1 MCSKF
6 SIKSHPETVKEH
18 FKYLN
23 PAEFPP
29 LDNIRP
35 TDPIMI
41 IREVNAKRRE
51 LALVRWGLIPH
62 WVKNPDDFTLIINS
76 RVETLM
82 DKPSFRTSVAHKRC
96 LVPADGFY
104 EWSGP
109 KNNRTP
115 HHITLVQD
123 KSTSDLEAPQKAP
136 LMAFAGLWDHWLGA
150 EGSEFESAAIITMAA
165 NNQIGLLHNR
175 MPAIIMP
182 EDFDA
187 WLDVKNVNSKEAL
200 KLLKPAPD
208 GAFNISNLTPNSKEK
223 KKTNPSQGELF

>member
-6 SIKSHPETVKEH
+6 SIKSHPETVKNH

-41 IREVNAKRRE
+41 IREVNANKRE

-62 WVKNPDDFTLIINS
+62 WVKNPDDFSLIINA
-76 RVETLM
+76 RAETLM
-82 DKPSFRTSVAHKRC
+82 EKPSFRTSMAHKRC

-109 KNNRTP
+109 KGNRTP
-115 HHITLVQD
+115 HHITLSQS
-123 KSTSDLEAPQKAP
+123 KSSSQEAPHTPP

-165 NNQIGLLHNR
+165 NNQISQLHNR

-182 EDFDA
+182 EDFDD

-200 KLLKPAPD
+200 KLLKPVPD
-208 GAFNISNLTPNSKEK
+208 GTFDIANLTPKSKEK
-223 KKTNPSQGELF
+223 STSSQGELF

>member
-6 SIKSHPETVKEH
+6 SIKSHPETVKNH

-41 IREVNAKRRE
+41 IREVNANKRE

-62 WVKNPDDFTLIINS
+62 WVKNPDDFNLIINA
-76 RVETLM
+76 RAETLM
-82 DKPSFRTSVAHKRC
+82 EKPSFRTSVAHKRC

-109 KNNRTP
+109 KGNRTP
-115 HHITLVQD
+115 HHITLTQD
-123 KSTSDLEAPQKAP
+123 KSTSAPETPQKAP

-165 NNQIGLLHNR
+165 NNQISQLHNR

-182 EDFDA
+182 EDFDD

-208 GAFNISNLTPNSKEK
+208 GHFSIANLTPKPKEK
-223 KKTNPSQGELF
+223 KKPAPSQGELF

>member
-6 SIKSHPETVKEH
+6 ALNSHPETVKNH
-18 FKYLN
+18 FQYLN

-41 IREVNAKRRE
+41 IREVNANRRE

-62 WVKNPDDFTLIINS
+62 WVKNPDDFTLIINA
-76 RVETLM
+76 RAETLM
-82 DKPSFRTSVAHKRC
+82 EKPSFRTSMAHKRC

-109 KNNRTP
+109 KGNRTP
-115 HHITLVQD
+115 HHITLAQN
-123 KSTSDLEAPQKAP
+123 KSTSALETP

-165 NNQIGLLHNR
+165 NNQIGQLHNR

-182 EDFDA
+182 EDFDD

-200 KLLKPAPD
+200 KLLKPAPE
-208 GAFNISNLTPNSKEK
+208 GAFDISNLSPSSKDKKNSH
-223 KKTNPSQGELF
+223 PSQGELF

>member
-6 SIKSHPETVKEH
+6 ALKSHPETVKNH
-18 FKYLN
+18 FQYLN

-29 LDNIRP
+29 LENIRP

-41 IREVNAKRRE
+41 IREVNANRRE

-62 WVKNPDDFTLIINS
+62 WVKNPDDFTLIINA
-76 RVETLM
+76 RAETLM
-82 DKPSFRTSVAHKRC
+82 DKPSFRTSMAHKRC

-109 KNNRTP
+109 KGNRTP
-115 HHITLVQD
+115 HHITLTQD
-123 KSTSDLEAPQKAP
+123 KPTSTLETP

-165 NNQIGLLHNR
+165 NNQIGQLHNR

-182 EDFDA
+182 EDFDD

-200 KLLKPAPD
+200 KLLKPVPEGTFD
-208 GAFNISNLTPNSKEK
+208 ITNLTPNTKDK
-223 KKTNPSQGELF
+223 KNDPPSQGELF

>member
-6 SIKSHPETVKEH
+6 SIKSHPETVKNH

-41 IREVNAKRRE
+41 IREVNANKRE

-62 WVKNPDDFTLIINS
+62 WVKYPDDFSLIINA
-76 RVETLM
+76 RAETLM
-82 DKPSFRTSVAHKRC
+82 EKPSFRTSMAHKRC

-109 KNNRTP
+109 KGNRTP
-115 HHITLVQD
+115 HHITLSQS
-123 KSTSDLEAPQKAP
+123 KSSSQEAPHTPP

-165 NNQIGLLHNR
+165 NNQISQLHNR

-182 EDFDA
+182 EDFDD

-200 KLLKPAPD
+200 KLLKPVPD
-208 GAFNISNLTPNSKEK
+208 GTFDIANLTPKSKEK
-223 KKTNPSQGELF
+223 STSSQGELF

>member
-6 SIKSHPETVKEH
+6 ALNSHPERVKNH
-18 FKYLN
+18 FQYLN

-41 IREVNAKRRE
+41 VREVNAKKRE

-62 WVKNPDDFTLIINS
+62 WVKNPDDFSLIINA
-76 RVETLM
+76 RAETLM
-82 DKPSFRTSVAHKRC
+82 EKPSFRTSMAHKRC

-109 KNNRTP
+109 KGNRTP
-115 HHITLVQD
+115 HRITLAQD
-123 KSTSDLEAPQKAP
+123 KTTSTLETP
-136 LMAFAGLWDHWLGA
+136 LMAFASLWDHWLGA

-165 NNQIGLLHNR
+165 NNQIGQLHTR

-182 EDFDA
+182 EDFDD

-200 KLLKPAPD
+200 KLLKPAPE
-208 GAFNISNLTPNSKEK
+208 GAFDISNLTPNAKDK
-223 KKTNPSQGELF
+223 KHTSPSQGELF

>member
-1 MCSKF
+1 MCSRF
-6 SIKSHPETVKEH
+6 SIKAHPKTVQDH

-29 LDNIRP
+29 LETIRP

-41 IREVNAKRRE
+41 IREVNAKKRE

-62 WVKNPDDFTLIINS
+62 WVKNPDDFTLIINA
-76 RVETLM
+76 RAETLM
-82 DKPSFRTSVAHKRC
+82 EKPSFRTSMAHKRC

-109 KNNRTP
+109 KGNRTP
-115 HHITLVQD
+115 HHITLAQ
-123 KSTSDLEAPQKAP
+123 SSESSLEKP

-165 NNQIGLLHNR
+165 NNQIGQLHNR

-182 EDFDA
+182 EDFDD

-200 KLLKPAPD
+200 KLLKPAPE
-208 GAFNISNLTPNSKEK
+208 GAFDISNLTPKSKDKKNSP
-223 KKTNPSQGELF
+223 PSTQGELF

>member
-6 SIKSHPETVKEH
+6 SIKSHPETVKNH

-41 IREVNAKRRE
+41 IREVNANKRE

-62 WVKNPDDFTLIINS
+62 WVKNPDDFNLIINA
-76 RVETLM
+76 RAETLM
-82 DKPSFRTSVAHKRC
+82 EKPSFRTSVAHKRC

-109 KNNRTP
+109 KSNRTP
-115 HHITLVQD
+115 HHITLSQD
-123 KSTSDLEAPQKAP
+123 KSKKATEEAP

-165 NNQIGLLHNR
+165 NNQISQLHNR
-175 MPAIIMP
+175 MPSIIMP
-182 EDFDA
+182 KDFDD

-208 GAFNISNLTPNSKEK
+208 GHFYISNLMPNSKDK
-223 KKTNPSQGELF
+223 KKSNPPQGELF

>member
-6 SIKSHPETVKEH
+6 ALNSHPERVKNH
-18 FKYLN
+18 FQYLN

-41 IREVNAKRRE
+41 VREVNAKKRE

-62 WVKNPDDFTLIINS
+62 WVKNPDDFSLIINA
-76 RVETLM
+76 RAETLM
-82 DKPSFRTSVAHKRC
+82 EKPSFKTSMAHKRC

-109 KNNRTP
+109 KGNRTP
-115 HHITLVQD
+115 HRITLAQD
-123 KSTSDLEAPQKAP
+123 KTTSTLETP
-136 LMAFAGLWDHWLGA
+136 LMAFASLWDHWLGA

-165 NNQIGLLHNR
+165 NTQIGQLHNR

-182 EDFDA
+182 EDFDD

-200 KLLKPAPD
+200 KLLKPAPE
-208 GAFNISNLTPNSKEK
+208 GAFDISNLTPSSKDIK
-223 KKTNPSQGELF
+223 NASPSQGELF

>member
-6 SIKSHPETVKEH
+6 SIKSHPETVKNH

-41 IREVNAKRRE
+41 IREVNANKRE

-62 WVKNPDDFTLIINS
+62 WVKNPDDFSLIINA
-76 RVETLM
+76 RAETLM
-82 DKPSFRTSVAHKRC
+82 EKPSFRTSMAHKRC

-109 KNNRTP
+109 KGNRTP

-123 KSTSDLEAPQKAP
+123 KSTSDLETPF
-136 LMAFAGLWDHWLGA
+136 MAFAGLWDHWLGA

-165 NNQIGLLHNR
+165 NNQIGQLHNR

-182 EDFDA
+182 EDFDD

-208 GAFNISNLTPNSKEK
+208 GHFTISNLTPTPKEK
-223 KKTNPSQGELF
+223 KKTSPSQGELF

>member
-6 SIKSHPETVKEH
+6 ALNSPPIRVKNH
-18 FKYLN
+18 FQYLN

-41 IREVNAKRRE
+41 VREVNAKKRE

-62 WVKNPDDFTLIINS
+62 WVKNPDDFTLIINA
-76 RVETLM
+76 RAETLM
-82 DKPSFRTSVAHKRC
+82 EKPSFRTSMAHKRC
-96 LVPADGFY
+96 LVPADGYY

-109 KNNRTP
+109 KGKRTP
-115 HHITLVQD
+115 HQITLAQD
-123 KSTSDLEAPQKAP
+123 KPSKTLETP

-150 EGSEFESAAIITMAA
+150 EGSEFESGAIITMVA
-165 NNQIGLLHNR
+165 NNQMSQLHTR
-175 MPAIIMP
+175 MPALIQP
-182 EDFDA
+182 EDFDD

-200 KLLKPAPD
+200 KLLKPAPE
-208 GAFNISNLTPNSKEK
+208 GAFDISNLTPNAKDK
-223 KKTNPSQGELF
+223 KHSSPSQGELF

>member
-1 MCSKF
+1 MCSTF
-6 SIKSHPETVKEH
+6 SIKSHPETVKNH

-41 IREVNAKRRE
+41 IREVNANKRE

-62 WVKNPDDFTLIINS
+62 WVKNPDDFNLIINA
-76 RVETLM
+76 RAETLM
-82 DKPSFRTSVAHKRC
+82 EKPSFRTSVAHKRC

-109 KNNRTP
+109 KGNRTP
-115 HHITLVQD
+115 HHITLSQK
-123 KSTSDLEAPQKAP
+123 KSSPLHSP
-136 LMAFAGLWDHWLGA
+136 LMAFACLWDHWLGA

-165 NNQIGLLHNR
+165 NNQIGQIHNR

-182 EDFDA
+182 EDFDD

-208 GAFNISNLTPNSKEK
+208 GHFTISNLTPKPKEK
-223 KKTNPSQGELF
+223 KKPAPSQGELF